1 MATRDKFNINGVID
15 TKENVLENLQT
26 LSISSGCFVTYD
38 VNAGKWSVVINQA
51 GTAVQQF
58 DDSNIVGALNV
69 STTPLNE
76 LYNKC
81 VVEFPHKDLN
91 DAVDTIE
98 ISIPSAERYANERD
112 NTLQIKLD
120 TINDPVQAQVIG
132 SMELKQSR
140 VDRIVTFQTDF
151 SAIGLKAGDIIEITN
166 SQYGFNLTK
175 FRVTKIEEEDV
186 DDGALYLNITAL
198 EYSADVY
205 NTSNLVYEYRTKR
218 TGIIQKV
225 NNTELQKQDD
235 IDTSVNLTR
244 LLVPFALSKLFN
256 MLFET
261 DEANGRVK
269 AQIEPIDEDKETM
282 LASIKKPSLT
292 VTAPTSI
299 CEEQTATINVSHNC
313 SSCLFEIPNNL
324 EYEYTITGISADDI
338 NIPLTG
344 TIPLNGTSGQLQI
357 TAVNDS
363 DAAETMTVDI
373 EGITKQITIYPK
385 TGYTY
390 SVNASPSTI
399 TEGSSTTVNI
409 TTSGIADGTV
419 IPYQISGSASS
430 KVTSPSL
437 TGNVTIS
444 GGSAS
449 VTIQTSDDSTFGS
462 SQSLTFE
469 LDPGVADFCGTIGGN
484 TSITVNNNAT
494 TGPQPP
500 SPSDCGKITIP
511 VFDCPT
517 YDGATGEVTG
527 ITATFS
533 IEVCSPQ
540 GGASGVTV
548 PTAISVNQGNP
559 STITVTQTAQVS
571 NTVSVGQSFDV
582 ITSFNSIA
590 PYGEVTGSTV
600 TLKGSQ
606 V

>member
-218 TGIIQKV
+218 TGIILFFLFCIH
-225 NNTELQKQDD
+225 TQD
-235 IDTSVNLTR
+235 
-244 LLVPFALSKLFN
+244 
-256 MLFET
+256 
-261 DEANGRVK
+261 
-269 AQIEPIDEDKETM
+269 
-282 LASIKKPSLT
+282 
-292 VTAPTSI
+292 
-299 CEEQTATINVSHNC
+299 
-313 SSCLFEIPNNL
+313 
-324 EYEYTITGISADDI
+324 
-338 NIPLTG
+338 
-344 TIPLNGTSGQLQI
+344 
-357 TAVNDS
+357 
-363 DAAETMTVDI
+363 
-373 EGITKQITIYPK
+373 
-385 TGYTY
+385 
-390 SVNASPSTI
+390 
-399 TEGSSTTVNI
+399 
-409 TTSGIADGTV
+409 
-419 IPYQISGSASS
+419 
-430 KVTSPSL
+430 
-437 TGNVTIS
+437 
-444 GGSAS
+444 
-449 VTIQTSDDSTFGS
+449 
-462 SQSLTFE
+462 
-469 LDPGVADFCGTIGGN
+469 
-484 TSITVNNNAT
+484 
-494 TGPQPP
+494 
-500 SPSDCGKITIP
+500 
-511 VFDCPT
+511 
-517 YDGATGEVTG
+517 
-527 ITATFS
+527 
-533 IEVCSPQ
+533 
-540 GGASGVTV
+540 
-548 PTAISVNQGNP
+548 
-559 STITVTQTAQVS
+559 
-571 NTVSVGQSFDV
+571 
-582 ITSFNSIA
+582 
-590 PYGEVTGSTV
+590 
-600 TLKGSQ
+600 
-606 V
+606 